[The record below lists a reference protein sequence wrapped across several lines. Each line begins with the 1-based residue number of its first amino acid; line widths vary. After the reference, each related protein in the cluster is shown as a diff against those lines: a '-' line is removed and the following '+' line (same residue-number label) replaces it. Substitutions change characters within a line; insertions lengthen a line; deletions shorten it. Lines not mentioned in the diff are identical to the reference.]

1 MTSSS
6 DPHGMEKELGERLR
20 SYRAYSG
27 MELGELAIRTR
38 ITARHITALE
48 EGQFQ
53 VLPGPVFVR
62 GFIRSI
68 CQELG
73 RDPEPLL
80 ALLDSASDEEPL
92 EEGDA
97 GGDGRKR
104 LAPLILSGV
113 VLAVLVIGGVLIH
126 GKGNEE
132 KPGSSVE
139 EAVGSTVDQSTT
151 ESLEGRQAI
160 PEVVRE
166 LDLIIRAI
174 DKTWLRIQP
183 DNAEPWETTM
193 KAGDEIALKAAE
205 RVTLFIGNAGGVLFE
220 LNGKR
225 FGPPGARGQVLS
237 NYTITRD
244 DL

>member
-6 DPHGMEKELGERLR
+6 ELHGMEKELGERLR
-20 SYRAYSG
+20 SYRADSG
-27 MELGELAIRTR
+27 MELHELAIRTR

-53 VLPGPVFVR
+53 ILPGPVFVR

-80 ALLDSASDEEPL
+80 AILDSALDEEPL
-92 EEGDA
+92 EDSDA
-97 GGDGRKR
+97 GGDGSKR
-104 LAPLILSGV
+104 TAPLILSGV

-132 KPGSSVE
+132 KPGSAAE
-139 EAVGSTVDQSTT
+139 EAARSAVDQPLT

-160 PEVVRE
+160 TEAVSE
-166 LDLIIRAI
+166 LNLVIRAI

-183 DNAEPWETTM
+183 DNGEPWETTM
-193 KAGDEIALKAAE
+193 KAGDEIALKATE